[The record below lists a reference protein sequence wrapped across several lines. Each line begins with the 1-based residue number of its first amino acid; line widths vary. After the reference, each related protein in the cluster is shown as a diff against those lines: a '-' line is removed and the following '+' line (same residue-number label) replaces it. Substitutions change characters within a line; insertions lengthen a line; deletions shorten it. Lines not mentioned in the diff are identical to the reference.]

1 MPVNILLQSAK
12 KRSDRNSLTMSLM
25 IDCGNGDTPI
35 EELKI
40 VHVHGRGFPTK
51 MNKSYKVSF
60 PYRPMGTPILL
71 ISFLNDWAYEE
82 R

>member
-1 MPVNILLQSAK
+1 MA
-12 KRSDRNSLTMSLM
+12 
-25 IDCGNGDTPI
+25 NGDTPT
-35 EELKI
+35 EEFKI
-40 VHVHGRGFPTK
+40 VHVHGRGSPTK

-71 ISFLNDWAYEE
+71 ISFLNDRVYEE

>member
-1 MPVNILLQSAK
+1 MA
-12 KRSDRNSLTMSLM
+12 
-25 IDCGNGDTPI
+25 NGDTPT
-35 EELKI
+35 EGFKI
-40 VHVHGRGFPTK
+40 VHVHGRGSPMK

-71 ISFLNDWAYEE
+71 ISFLNDRVYEE